1 MFPQYLVKNPS
12 NSSFF
17 FRTIIPLDIRNLF
30 GGIKEFRV
38 SLKCVSKVESK
49 KICLH
54 LNNRVETI
62 YAQIRMGKSL
72 TIDDIKEILRV
83 EVRKQIKHTQHY
95 YLGTNVFDDE
105 KTKQSLEV
113 VSTRETKMKE
123 DLSGE
128 NMK

>member
-12 NSSFF
+12 NTSFF
-17 FRTIIPLDIRNLF
+17 FRTIIPLDIRDLF

-62 YAQIRMGKSL
+62 YEQIRMGKSL
-72 TIDDIKEILRV
+72 TIDEMKRIL
-83 EVRKQIKHTQHY
+83 K
-95 YLGTNVFDDE
+95 
-105 KTKQSLEV
+105 KTKVPNPLVKFVTFLSHFCHNCG
-113 VSTRETKMKE
+113 E
-123 DLSGE
+123 DS
-128 NMK
+128 